1 MVHLKT
7 AKILKNGNNQTVQ
20 LPEDFILGSNEVYIQ
35 KIGSAVLLVPK
46 EKIWETFMEGI
57 NGFTD
62 DYFTAVAER
71 PGNTIAAYEEGE

>member
-1 MVHLKT
+1 MKT

-20 LPEDFILGSNEVYIQ
+20 LPEDFILGSNEVYVQ

-57 NGFTD
+57 NGFTE

-71 PGNTIAAYEEGE
+71 PGNTIAANEL